1 MAAASSPAPGGPAC
15 EHCLVPNK
23 VAAVAAGSMG
33 ELAGRACYVA
43 KGSGSAAVVV
53 ITDVFGHSFVNCQ
66 AVADA
71 IALASGATV
80 FVPDV
85 LEGDAIP
92 PDGFDRAT
100 FPAWRERHTDAAVV
114 PLAQAAVAALR
125 AKGYTRIGSIGYC
138 FGARHSV
145 LLARAKLIDC
155 YAVAHPSFTSTPDY
169 AGLEQPALFLCAET
183 DQAFVLVAARNLVR
197 VRARRETGSPPAPPP
212 RLLLP
217 NRATT
222 PLFQARDR
230 RRGQGGARRP
240 R

>member
-1 MAAASSPAPGGPAC
+1 MSAASSPAPGGPAC

-43 KGSGSAAVVV
+43 KGSGKSAAVVV
-53 ITDVFGHSFVNCQ
+53 MPDVFGHSFVNCQ

-145 LLARAKLIDC
+145 LLARAKLRGGQRRGGDGR
-155 YAVAHPSFTSTPDY
+155 P
-169 AGLEQPALFLCAET
+169 
-183 DQAFVLVAARNLVR
+183 
-197 VRARRETGSPPAPPP
+197 RREGPRSQPGRPQRPDLQRGDRGHGRSHGDPRKYSKHCLGPA
-212 RLLLP
+212 
-217 NRATT
+217 RAEDSRGT
-222 PLFQARDR
+222 
-230 RRGQGGARRP
+230 RRGARHGRL
-240 R
+240 RGWRGR